1 MITKQAIKYTERII
15 DSAKRIPAVAN
26 FKQAFELAISK
37 MKRPDR
43 LERTDFIQGELTP
56 QITTE
61 IEAIKMKNEEIADAE
76 LWSTESLCFTYFNI
90 LIQYRTTK
98 QVSSACRFYFI
109 FSPLKSNVFYSLLN
123 SCLEFDRM
131 APIDPR
137 WAC

>member
-98 QVSSACRFYFI
+98 QNLIEWLRLTRDGPASDSQLIGVEKRLGI
-109 FSPLKSNVFYSLLN
+109 NVAAF
-123 SCLEFDRM
+123 R
-131 APIDPR
+131 
-137 WAC
+137 